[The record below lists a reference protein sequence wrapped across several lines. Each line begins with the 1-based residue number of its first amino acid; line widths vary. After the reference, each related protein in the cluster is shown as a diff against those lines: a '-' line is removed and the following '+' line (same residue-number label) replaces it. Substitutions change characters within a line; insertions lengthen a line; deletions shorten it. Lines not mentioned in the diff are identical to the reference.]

1 LTLLALGVYTAKYG
15 TGVTARSG
23 LHRCFLFSLRKAC
36 LVWLA
41 VGCNYS
47 EKLFEE
53 LVRFVG
59 FPNTEMIGKSKPPL
73 TFLILRLDVIIA
85 LRKNINCLNIKF

>member
-1 LTLLALGVYTAKYG
+1 MTLLALGVYTAKYG

-23 LHRCFLFSLRKAC
+23 LHCCFLFSLRKAC

-41 VGCNYS
+41 AGCSYS

-53 LVRFVG
+53 LVRFVE